1 MHQKKI
7 FFKFFMRSP
16 APASEE
22 PDEFVARRQTSEQQL
37 REATTCAIGI
47 VENLNAGFYLR
58 LREEMF
64 SASAQHQSLDEARVT
79 LQAYRGRL
87 AKYHGRVARRLFGMV
102 DAIELRGMPS
112 AMRHER
118 RVLVQICE
126 MLENV
131 LTAHHNAVDTF
142 CRLLLASDEALRWER
157 LRAEAIAVV
166 GARSSASP
174 GGGLAAA
181 TSAAAQEEEGVG
193 EHGMDV
199 EEPSADALT
208 ALGSWMKKGAKD
220 VHTGMQSMLFAAPA
234 AAAALF
240 GAGEIDAGVSDAGA
254 LPPASAAADAEAL
267 KTEGNRRVS
276 VRDFNGAIACYS
288 RAVRRACVAEQL
300 EQRSSNGAAAAAARH
315 DGDAAAARQLHI
327 YLGNRAAAHLHAGQY
342 ADAVCDSR
350 AALALEPT
358 YAKHFA
364 RLGNAQLKLGDVE
377 DAVASLRSALALD
390 PRLGSAVANLADA
403 ERAVASAA
411 TAAAMRAAAAAA
423 KAPAGEGG
431 DETRCAAR
439 RAAIEEQI
447 RALREELDAL

>member
-1 MHQKKI
+1 M
-7 FFKFFMRSP
+7 
-16 APASEE
+16 SEE
-22 PDEFVARRQTSEQQL
+22 PEEFVARRQTCERQL

-64 SASAQHQSLDEARVT
+64 STSAQHQSLDEARVT

-102 DAIELRGMPS
+102 DAIELRGMPNT
-112 AMRHER
+112 MRDER

-131 LTAHHNAVDTF
+131 LTAHHSAVDTF

-157 LRAEAIAVV
+157 LRAEAIAIV
-166 GARSSASP
+166 GARRAASP
-174 GGGLAAA
+174 QSGLAAA
-181 TSAAAQEEEGVG
+181 AAAAAQG
-193 EHGMDV
+193 EAGSDDGMDV

-208 ALGSWMKKGAKD
+208 ALGSWMKRGATD
-220 VHTGMQSMLFAAPA
+220 VHMGVQSMLFAAPA

-240 GAGEIDAGVSDAGA
+240 GAGGVDAAASDAGT
-254 LPPASAAADAEAL
+254 LPPASAAAAAVADAEAL

-276 VRDFNGAIACYS
+276 SRDFKGAIACYS

-300 EQRSSNGAAAAAARH
+300 ERRSSGGGAAARD
-315 DGDAAAARQLHI
+315 DGDAAARQLHI
-327 YLGNRAAAHLHAGQY
+327 YLGNRAAANLHAGHY
-342 ADAVCDSR
+342 ADAACDSR

-364 RLGNAQLKLGDVE
+364 RLGNAQLKLGEVE

-403 ERAVASAA
+403 ERSVATAA

-423 KAPAGEGG
+423 KAPAGKEG
-431 DETRCAAR
+431 DKARCAAR

-447 RALREELDAL
+447 RALREELEAL